1 MLFSPLS
8 RRPENTD
15 NFVSPVYKKMMRE
28 LVTVNYVM
36 YVASRSPVSIL
47 PKALLSLRQ
56 RHRYSCTDSVSTLT
70 VDAQMSL
77 QSFACPLLSSALHS
91 SEQKHAH

>member
-1 MLFSPLS
+1 
-8 RRPENTD
+8 
-15 NFVSPVYKKMMRE
+15 MR
-28 LVTVNYVM
+28 V
-36 YVASRSPVSIL
+36 L
-47 PKALLSLRQ
+47 PKAMLSLRQ

-77 QSFACPLLSSALHS
+77 QSFACPLLSSALHA

>member
-1 MLFSPLS
+1 
-8 RRPENTD
+8 
-15 NFVSPVYKKMMRE
+15 MRE
-28 LVTVNYVM
+28 TRVITFNRKLCDVRGVY
-36 YVASRSPVSIL
+36 RSPVRVL